1 VGKEP
6 VRQTKQGQL
15 QRLYESPAAWS
26 WLFNGL
32 RLGTALAIL
41 PLLLHSLTAEEMG
54 VHFVLINMLVLLP
67 ALDAAVAFNLSRF
80 VAHAMNGAQHLQAQG
95 LCAPPAGTAPNYVLV
110 WQLIDATRC
119 LYRCFALIV
128 VTVLAAYGYLVLS
141 LRIEEVPQPAT
152 VWLALGLSIVGAA
165 CDIYWGYWGTFLKGM
180 EQVLPAVRWQ
190 TAGYAIRLVLAAAL
204 LVAGLGLLSLPVAG
218 LAGSLVQR
226 LFTRR
231 RCLRLLNPNRPRDRP
246 GSVRTVLLALFP
258 NSWRMGLQML
268 SQLVLVNGCSYL
280 SVHQFGLA
288 TNASYGLSLQLFS
301 IAATLSA
308 VWSSVRWPTVN
319 RLRFQH
325 DFPALRALISQ
336 MFRRQTLTYLTL
348 ASLALVFAPTLLGML
363 GSDSSLLPLGLLVA
377 VAVNQ
382 LLDLNFS
389 FWTTLLAAENKIPSL
404 WPTVASNLSA
414 LLVAATLIA
423 VTNAGV
429 SALILV
435 PLSVGLIFN
444 YWYWM
449 IRGCLTLDI
458 RAKHL
463 GWARFLEN

>member
-1 VGKEP
+1 MRTGP
-6 VRQTKQGQL
+6 GRL

-80 VAHAMNGAQHLQAQG
+80 VSHAMNGAQRLQAQG
-95 LCAPPAGTAPNYVLV
+95 LSAPPAGAAPNYELV
-110 WQLIDATRC
+110 WQLIDASRC
-119 LYRCFALIV
+119 LYRGFAVIV
-128 VTVLAAYGYLVLS
+128 VMVLAAYGYLVLS
-141 LRIEEVPQPAT
+141 LRIEEVPQPAI
-152 VWLALGLSIVGAA
+152 VWLALGLSVAGAA
-165 CDIYWGYWGTFLKGM
+165 CDIYWGYWSTFLKGM

-204 LVAGLGLLSLPVAG
+204 LLAGLGLLSLPLAG
-218 LAGSLVQR
+218 LVGSLVQR
-226 LFTRR
+226 SFTRR
-231 RCLRLLNPNRPRDRP
+231 HCLRFLNPDRPRNVRP
-246 GSVRTVLLALFP
+246 AVRTVLLALLP

-268 SQLVLVNGCSYL
+268 SQLVLINGCSYL
-280 SVHQFGLA
+280 SVHHFGLA

-301 IAATLSA
+301 IAATISA
-308 VWSSVRWPTVN
+308 VWSSVQWPTVN
-319 RLRFQH
+319 KLRFQH
-325 DFPALRALISQ
+325 DFPLLRALIRQ

-348 ASLALVFAPTLLGML
+348 ASGALLFAPALLGML
-363 GSDSSLLPLGLLVA
+363 RSDSSLLPLGLLVA
-377 VAVNQ
+377 IAVNQ

-404 WPTVASNLSA
+404 WPTVASNLSS
-414 LLVAATLIA
+414 LLIAATLIT
-423 VTNAGV
+423 VSNAGV

-435 PLSVGLIFN
+435 PLSVGLMFN

-449 IRGCLTLDI
+449 IRGCLTLNLKV
-458 RAKHL
+458 KHL
-463 GWARFLEN
+463 AWARFREN